1 MYQKSGIALWFHVR
15 VGVHFYKH
23 YFLYKIRK
31 KEYICMTVALSFI
44 LSPASPVSSMLCDN
58 RNYRNYS
65 KVKYMFSKL

>member
-1 MYQKSGIALWFHVR
+1 
-15 VGVHFYKH
+15 
-23 YFLYKIRK
+23 
-31 KEYICMTVALSFI
+31 MTVALSFI